1 MLQIFLVLR
10 LGQWRDWNSFLQKFV
25 GVLGY
30 SNVIDD
36 DTRGRS

>member
-10 LGQWRDWNSFLQKFV
+10 LGGEIGIVFCKKFV